1 MDEFI
6 ARVSPWRIVLLS
18 GACLMFVVGGLWMAG
33 IFGEPPPSRRFSPD
47 MGVAIGWFIAAFFG
61 LALFAIARKLF
72 GEREILVL
80 NTQGLRAS
88 QWSNQTIPWTEIED
102 VSTWS
107 HRGSTSIN
115 LHLRNASLFPGSG
128 LRGFLAGVN
137 RRLTG
142 GDIVIAMTSSDK
154 SVGETLDAIQHFR
167 ATVR

>member
-6 ARVSPWRIVLLS
+6 ARVSPWRIFLLS
-18 GACLMFVVGGLWMAG
+18 GACLMFVVGGLWIAG
-33 IFGEPPPSRRFSPD
+33 LFGEPPPLRRFGPG

-61 LALFAIARKLF
+61 LILFAIARQIF

-88 QWSNQTIPWTEIED
+88 QWSNQIIPWTEIED

-107 HRGSTSIN
+107 HRGSTSII
-115 LHLRNASLFPGSG
+115 LHLHDASLFPGSG
-128 LRGFLAGVN
+128 LRGFLAGFN
-137 RRLTG
+137 RSLTG
-142 GDIVIAMTSSDK
+142 GDIAIAMTASDK
-154 SVGETLDAIQHFR
+154 RVAETLDAIQHFR